1 MTIIMTYKSVTL
13 TNGYSSPEP
22 TLRVFEN
29 RVLRKIFEPNTDVIT
44 GGLKKVDDENFRN
57 L

>member
-1 MTIIMTYKSVTL
+1 MTYKSVTL

-29 RVLRKIFEPNTDVIT
+29 RVLRNIFEPNTDVIT